1 MTFHCLTVLH
11 LIIYTVDRLGQG
23 LQHQGRRIEDDRLT
37 VVVVVV
43 VVSTT
48 PQLERKGEKERES
61 FTAILSF

>member
-23 LQHQGRRIEDDRLT
+23 LQHQGRRIEDRLT

-43 VVSTT
+43 VVSRATCYLPWT
-48 PQLERKGEKERES
+48 RELSLLELHA
-61 FTAILSF
+61 T